1 VEKLRMTSPD
11 LAAAN
16 IDKIAELFPGVVTE
30 SLDAEGEPTRAIDFD
45 LLRQELSDHVIEGPQ
60 ERYQLDWPGKRAAL
74 FAANA
79 PIAKTLR
86 PVRAESVNFE
96 RTRNLFIEGDN
107 LDALKLLQESYLGK
121 VKLIYIDPPYN
132 TGSDLVYHDDF
143 SESASDY
150 LARSSQVNEL
160 GERLVANTEANGR
173 FHSDWLSMMLPR
185 LKLARR
191 LLSDDGVILMSI
203 DDAEQ
208 ASLRRLADEVF
219 GERNFVA
226 QLVWEKGRKND
237 AKFFSIGH
245 EYVLVYAKSKTLLRE
260 RGASWR
266 EEKPGAREIWDEYL
280 RLRELHGPDDSAIER
295 DISKWF
301 GDLPKSEPAKK
312 WARYR
317 RIDSAGP
324 WRDRDI
330 SWPGGDGPRYDVI
343 HPLTG
348 KACKI
353 PDAGW
358 RYSNPA
364 EMQRQ
369 IKLGLVVFRED
380 HTEPPFRK
388 AHLRPIAGEMDT
400 ATDDEESDDI
410 ELATQVRGSY
420 FYKQSQV
427 AVKYLRELMGAK
439 VFNNPKD
446 YVELSR
452 MFEYVLDGA
461 DGIIMDFFAGSG
473 STAEAAF
480 ELGARTGYN
489 CPVILVQL
497 PESLEENLAT
507 ATGGAKATI
516 ANAIK
521 YLKKLGRPILISE
534 LTKLRMRAAGERVA
548 TGKVHPNW
556 TGDVGFRSL
565 KIDTTNMVDVL
576 RTPNET
582 DQAVLSGLENSVIP
596 GRSGEDLLF
605 QVLLDWGL
613 ELTMPISVEQIDG
626 HDVLIVEDDTLI
638 ACFDTEISLELV
650 GAIAKREPLRAVFL
664 DSGFASDDA
673 RINAEQIF
681 YEISPS
687 TDVKAI

>member
-1 VEKLRMTSPD
+1 MTSPD
-11 LAAAN
+11 LTATN
-16 IDKIAELFPGVVTE
+16 SEKIADLFPVVVTE
-30 SLDAEGEPTRAIDFD
+30 TLDSDGNPVKVINFD
-45 LLRQELSDHVIEGPQ
+45 LLRQELSDNVVEGPQ
-60 ERYQLDWPGKRAAL
+60 ERYQLDWPGKREAA
-74 FAANA
+74 FAANT

-86 PVRAESVNFE
+86 PVREESVEFDTTN
-96 RTRNLFIEGDN
+96 NLFIEGDN

-132 TGSDLVYHDDF
+132 TGSDLVYQDDF
-143 SESASDY
+143 AQSASEY
-150 LARSSQVNEL
+150 LVKSSQVNEL

-173 FHSDWLSMMLPR
+173 FHSDWLSLIFPR

-191 LLSDDGVILMSI
+191 LLADDGVILISI

-219 GERNFVA
+219 GERNFIA

-237 AKFFSIGH
+237 AKFFSSGH

-260 RGASWR
+260 RGTSWR

-280 RLRELHGPDDSAIER
+280 RLRELHGADDAAIER

-301 GDLPKSEPAKK
+301 SEPAKK

-317 RIDSAGP
+317 RIDAGGP

-348 KACKI
+348 KPCKV
-353 PDAGW
+353 PEAGW
-358 RYSNPA
+358 RYSQSA

-388 AHLRPIAGEMDT
+388 AYLRPIAGEADT
-400 ATDDEESDDI
+400 LTDDEESDDV
-410 ELATQVRGSY
+410 ELATQVRGTY

-427 AVKYLRELMGAK
+427 AVKHLRELMGAK

-446 YVELSR
+446 HVELSR
-452 MFEYVLDGA
+452 LFEYALDGD

-473 STAEAAF
+473 STAEAVF
-480 ELGARTGYN
+480 ELGARTGQN

-507 ATGGAKATI
+507 ATGASKTTI
-516 ANAIK
+516 TNAIK
-521 YLKKLGRPILISE
+521 YLQQLGKPTLLSE
-534 LTKLRMRAAGERVA
+534 LTKLRLRAAGKRVA
-548 TGKVHPNW
+548 AGKVHADW
-556 TGDVGFRSL
+556 SCDVGFRSL
-565 KIDTTNMVDVL
+565 KVDTTNMADVL
-576 RTPNET
+576 RTPDET
-582 DQAVLSGLENSVIP
+582 DQQMLAGLEDSVKP
-596 GRSGEDLLF
+596 GRTGEDLLV

-613 ELTMPISVEQIDG
+613 ELTMPISVEKIEG
-626 HDVLIVEDDTLI
+626 HKVFAVEDDALI
-638 ACFDTEISLELV
+638 ACFDTEVSTELV
-650 GAIAKREPLRAVFL
+650 RAVAKREPLRAVFR
-664 DSGFASDDA
+664 DSRFTSDDA

-681 YEISPS
+681 REISPS
-687 TDVKAI
+687 TDMKAI